1 MIQMKKRVKMVSDV
15 FIRNR
20 IIGSKHPIFIIA
32 EIGGN
37 YETVEQ
43 AKKMI
48 DYAYEAGADAVK
60 LQTYLADK
68 IAQPGSKFEVKG
80 LGEISQY
87 EIVKK
92 FEVNIDSHREIFE
105 YIRQKGMIVF
115 STPSCKETTDM
126 LEQLDTDAYKTG
138 ADEITNIPL
147 LKYIAR
153 KGKPILMST
162 GISTMAEIS
171 MAIDAIKEEG
181 NENILLFQTTSIYP
195 NDHKD
200 ANLRVME
207 TFKQAFGL
215 PVGFSDH
222 TADIFTPVAAA
233 ALGACMIEKHF
244 CLSRNDPGTDTFFA
258 LEPTEFKEMCRGIR
272 IAEAALG
279 TSQKYILE
287 GEKKTAKGFR
297 KSFIAWKDIKKG
309 EILTEENTIVKRPGN
324 GIWPIHYKAVLGAR
338 ANKDIKKDEFIRWED
353 ITERV

>member
-1 MIQMKKRVKMVSDV
+1 MVKEVR
-15 FIRNR
+15 IGNR
-20 IIGSKHPIFIIA
+20 TIGAAHPIFIIA

-37 YETVEQ
+37 YETFEQ

-48 DYAYEAGADAVK
+48 DYAKEAGADAVK
-60 LQTYLADK
+60 LQTYIADK
-68 IAQPGSKFEVKG
+68 VAQPGSKFEVKG

-92 FEVNIDSHREIFE
+92 YEVDVQSHREIFN
-105 YIRQKGMIVF
+105 YIREQGLVVF
-115 STPSCKETTDM
+115 STPSCKETVDI
-126 LEQLDTDAYKTG
+126 LESLDTDAYKTG

-162 GISTMAEIS
+162 GISTMTEIAT
-171 MAIDAIKEEG
+171 AIDTIREEG
-181 NENILLFQTTSIYP
+181 NEQILLFQTTSIYP
-195 NDHKD
+195 NDPKD

-207 TFKQAFGL
+207 TFRLAFGL

-222 TADIFTPVAAA
+222 TADIFTPIAAA
-233 ALGACMIEKHF
+233 ALGAQMIEKHF

-258 LEPTEFKEMCRGIR
+258 LEPAEFKEMCKGIR
-272 IAEAALG
+272 IAQSALG
-279 TSQKYILE
+279 THSKYILE

-297 KSFIAWKDIKKG
+297 KSFIAWRDIQKG
-309 EILTEENTIVKRPGN
+309 EILTEENTIVKRPGQ
-324 GIWPIHYKAVLGAR
+324 GIWPQYYQAVLGAKV
-338 ANKDIKKDEFIRWED
+338 NKDIKKDEFIRWDD

>member
-1 MIQMKKRVKMVSDV
+1 MVREV
-15 FIRNR
+15 T
-20 IIGSKHPIFIIA
+20 IGKYPIGEGHPIFIIA

-37 YETVEQ
+37 YETVQQ

-48 DYAYEAGADAVK
+48 DYAKEAGAHAVK

-68 IAQPGSKFEVKG
+68 VAQPGSKFEVKG

-92 FEVNIDSHREIFE
+92 YEVDVESHRQIFN
-105 YIRQKGMIVF
+105 YIREQGLIVF
-115 STPSCKETTDM
+115 STPSCRETVDI
-126 LEQLDTDAYKTG
+126 LEKLDTDAYKTG
-138 ADEITNIPL
+138 ADEITNLPL

-162 GISTMAEIS
+162 GISTMAEIAT
-171 MAIDAIKEEG
+171 AIDVIQTEG
-181 NENILLFQTTSIYP
+181 NNQILLFQTTSIYP
-195 NDHKD
+195 NDPKD

-207 TFKQAFGL
+207 TFRKAFDT

-233 ALGACMIEKHF
+233 ALGAHMIEKHF
-244 CLSRNDPGTDTFFA
+244 CLSRSDPGTDTFFA
-258 LEPTEFKEMCRGIR
+258 LEPNEFKEMCKGIR
-272 IAEAALG
+272 IAQAALG

-297 KSFIAWKDIKKG
+297 KSFIAFKDIKKG
-309 EILTEENTIVKRPGN
+309 EILTEENTIVKRPGQ
-324 GIWPIHYKAVLGAR
+324 GIWPQHYEAVLGAKV
-338 ANKDIKKDEFIRWED
+338 NKDIKKDEFIRWGD
-353 ITERV
+353 ITERA

>member
-1 MIQMKKRVKMVSDV
+1 MNILSVKIRDRMI
-15 FIRNR
+15 
-20 IIGSKHPIFIIA
+20 GPGHPTFIIA

-37 YETVEQ
+37 YEMVDQ

-48 DYAYEAGADAVK
+48 DFAQEAGADAVK
-60 LQTYLADK
+60 LQTYIADR
-68 IAQPGSKFEVKG
+68 IVQPGSRFEVKG

-92 FEVNIDSHREIFE
+92 FEVNIKSHQEIFE
-105 YIRQKGMIVF
+105 YIRKKGLVVF
-115 STPSCKETTDM
+115 STPSCKETVDI

-162 GISTMAEIS
+162 GISTMTEIS
-171 MAIDAIKEEG
+171 MAIEAIREEG
-181 NENILLFQTTSIYP
+181 NNQILLFQTTSIYP
-195 NDHKD
+195 NDPQD

-207 TFKQAFGL
+207 TFRSAFGV

-222 TADIFTPVAAA
+222 TADIFTPVAAT

-244 CLSRNDPGTDTFFA
+244 CLSRQDPGTDTFFA
-258 LEPTEFKEMCRGIR
+258 LEPAEFKEMCRGIR

-297 KSFIAWKDIKKG
+297 KSFIAWHDIKKG
-309 EILTEENTIVKRPGN
+309 EVLTEENTIVKRPGE
-324 GIWPIHYKAVLGAR
+324 GIWPIYYKAVLGAR
-338 ANKDIKKDEFIRWED
+338 VNKDIKKDEFIRWDD
-353 ITERV
+353 ITERA

>member
-1 MIQMKKRVKMVSDV
+1 MAQEITIGKRT
-15 FIRNR
+15 
-20 IIGSKHPIFIIA
+20 IGPGYPIFIIA

-43 AKKMI
+43 AKKMV
-48 DYAYEAGADAVK
+48 DYAHEAGADAVK
-60 LQTYLADK
+60 LQTYIADK
-68 IAQPGSKFEVKG
+68 IAQPGSRFEVKG

-92 FEVNIDSHREIFE
+92 FEVDIDSHREIFE

-115 STPSCKETTDM
+115 STPSCRETADI

-162 GISTMAEIS
+162 GISTMTEIS
-171 MAIDAIKEEG
+171 MAIEAIKEEG
-181 NENILLFQTTSIYP
+181 NEKILLFQTTSIYP
-195 NDHKD
+195 NDPKD

-207 TFKQAFGL
+207 TFKHAFGF

-244 CLSRNDPGTDTFFA
+244 CLSRQDPGTDTFFA
-258 LEPTEFKEMCRGIR
+258 LEPTEFKEMCKGIR
-272 IAEAALG
+272 IAQEALG
-279 TSQKYILE
+279 TSQKYVLD

-297 KSFIAWKDIKKG
+297 KSFIAWKDIKRG
-309 EILTEENTIVKRPGN
+309 EILTEENTIVKRPGE
-324 GIWPIHYKAVLGAR
+324 GIWPIHYKAVLGAKV
-338 ANKDIKKDEFIRWED
+338 NKDIKKDSFIRWED
-353 ITERV
+353 ITDR

>member
-1 MIQMKKRVKMVSDV
+1 MIHDIK
-15 FIRNR
+15 
-20 IIGSKHPIFIIA
+20 IGSRLIGYGRPVFIIA

-37 YETVEQ
+37 YETIEQ

-48 DYAYEAGADAVK
+48 DCAKEAGADAVK
-60 LQTYLADK
+60 LQTYIADK
-68 IAQPGSKFEVKG
+68 IAQPGSRFEVKG

-92 FEVNIDSHREIFE
+92 FEVDIESHQQIFN
-105 YIRQKGMIVF
+105 YIKQKGLIAF
-115 STPSCKETTDM
+115 STPSCKETADILEKLGTDC
-126 LEQLDTDAYKTG
+126 YKTG

-147 LKYIAR
+147 LKYIAK

-162 GISTMAEIS
+162 GISTMTEIS
-171 MAIDAIKEEG
+171 MAIESIKEEG

-195 NDHKD
+195 NDPED

-207 TFKQAFGL
+207 TFSKAFNV

-258 LEPTEFKEMCRGIR
+258 LEPGEFKEMCRGIR

-279 TSQKYILE
+279 TPQKYILE

-297 KSFIAWKDIKKG
+297 KSFIAGKDIKKG
-309 EILTEENTIVKRPGN
+309 EILTEDNTIVKRPGE
-324 GIWPIHYKAVLGAR
+324 GIWPIYYKAVLGAR
-338 ANKDIKKDEFIRWED
+338 MNKDLKKDEFIRWED
-353 ITERV
+353 ITERE